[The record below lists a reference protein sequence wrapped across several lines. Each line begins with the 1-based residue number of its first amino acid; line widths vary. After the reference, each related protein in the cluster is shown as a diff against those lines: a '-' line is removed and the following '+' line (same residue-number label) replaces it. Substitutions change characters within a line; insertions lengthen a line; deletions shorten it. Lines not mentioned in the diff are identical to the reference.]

1 MDESMKDVLGI
12 QLNNC
17 TAKEAMQTLMGF
29 MEEEQLQVVELATVD
44 GLMSIMEQEA
54 YSDAIE
60 NFDLVLAG
68 DTTVLETAGIE
79 EKRLLEETKEQTF
92 LKLFLQ
98 FLHKNHKRIYLLGE
112 TEEECTGYYEYFM
125 QRYPGCQIVGVAKLS
140 ARDPADDMVVNAING
155 SESDCILS
163 RLPSPLQEE
172 FIIRNQKLLNAR
184 VWLGLGKNPLPD
196 EKNRSLMVRI
206 GDFIL
211 RSLFKK
217 EIAKRKKNIAKENQK

>member
-1 MDESMKDVLGI
+1 MKDVLGI

-17 TAKEAMQTLMGF
+17 TAKEAMQTVVEYMG
-29 MEEEQLQVVELATVD
+29 EEQLQVVELATVD
-44 GLMSIMEQEA
+44 GLMSIMEQET

-68 DTTVLETAGIE
+68 DITVLEAAGLE
-79 EKRLLEETKEQTF
+79 GKQLLRETKEQTF

-125 QRYPGCQIVGVAKLS
+125 QHYPGCQIVGVAKLS
-140 ARDPADDMVVNAING
+140 AQDPADDMVVNAING
-155 SESDCILS
+155 SESDCVLS

-184 VWLGLGKNPLPD
+184 LWLGVGKNTLPG
-196 EKNRSLMVRI
+196 EKNSSVMMRL

-211 RSLFKK
+211 RGLFKK
-217 EIAKRKKNIAKENQK
+217 EIAKRKKHIAKENQR